1 LSAYIANEPDR
12 RSIAD
17 LERFVSPFAPEAPY
31 TLVID
36 SIRDAYRAFS
46 NRTYVI
52 RREIEIDVYENVRN
66 YSLSVGE
73 DLILTRVLECYYGDM
88 DCKLSPS
95 STRIHGEGRHLYHM
109 PNPYSISIGII
120 PAEDKERFL
129 KVQATC
135 KSSEKNMMIDE
146 QVYQE
151 WGEAIGAGAA
161 AYLMGIPNYPFS
173 NESAARRKQMDFER
187 GVRDANVRWDKA
199 RHGAPLRM
207 RAPRYV

>member
-1 LSAYIANEPDR
+1 MSVYIVNEPEL

-31 TLVID
+31 AMVID
-36 SIRDAYRAFS
+36 ALRDSYRAFS

-52 RREIEIDVYENVRN
+52 RREIEVDVYEHVRN
-66 YSLSVGE
+66 YQINVGE
-73 DLILTRVLECYYGDM
+73 DLVLTRVLECYYGE
-88 DCKLSPS
+88 CKLSPS
-95 STRIHGEGRHLYHM
+95 TTRIYNEHRHLYHM
-109 PNPYSISIGII
+109 PNPYSISIGIV

-129 KVQATC
+129 RLQVTC
-135 KSSEKNMMIDE
+135 KSAEKNMSIDE

-151 WGEAIGAGAA
+151 WGEVIGAGAA
-161 AYLMGIPNYPFS
+161 AYLMGIPNYSFS
-173 NESAARRKQMDFER
+173 NMQAAREKRLDFER

-199 RHGAPLRM
+199 RHGAPLKM

>member
-1 LSAYIANEPDR
+1 VSTYIVNEPDR
-12 RSIAD
+12 RSITD

-31 TLVID
+31 AMIVDALRD
-36 SIRDAYRAFS
+36 SYRAFT

-52 RREIEIDVYENVRN
+52 RRELEIDVYENARN
-66 YSLSVGE
+66 YRLEFGE
-73 DLILTRVLECYYGDM
+73 DLVITRVLECMYGD
-88 DCKLSPS
+88 CNLAPS
-95 STRIHGEGRHLYHM
+95 STRTPGVGRHLYHM
-109 PNPYSISIGII
+109 PNPYSISIDII

-129 KVQATC
+129 KLQVTC
-135 KSSEKNMMIDE
+135 KSSEKNMSIDE

-151 WGEAIGAGAA
+151 WGEVIGAGAA
-161 AYLMGIPNYPFS
+161 AYLMGIPGHSFS
-173 NESAARRKQMDFER
+173 NEAAARRKQLDFER